1 MERRTIFAIAVGG
14 VLGASLRLLIGFAF
28 GMFSEG
34 IELFAGGPSHAAQFS
49 TLSVNVA
56 GSALLGWLSAEMGN
70 SAAPDS
76 RRHRFLVAAST
87 GFCGSFTTFS
97 AFALVVAE
105 YLISGQALWGVLYGY
120 ASMSLTLLVAFL
132 GYRLRRVMLYRQESR
147 VAE

>member
-28 GMFSEG
+28 GMFSE
-34 IELFAGGPSHAAQFS
+34 EVDLLPGPSAAAQFS
-49 TLSVNVA
+49 TLLVNVV

-76 RRHRFLVAAST
+76 RRHRFLVAASA

-105 YLISGQALWGVLYGY
+105 YLASDRVIWGVLYGY
-120 ASMSLTLLVAFL
+120 ASMSLALLAAFL
-132 GYRLRRVMLYRQESR
+132 GYRLRRGMLGRQASR
-147 VAE
+147 ATE

>member
-28 GMFSEG
+28 GMFSEE
-34 IELFAGGPSHAAQFS
+34 IDLLPGPSTAAQFS
-49 TLSVNVA
+49 TLLVNVV

-70 SAAPDS
+70 PASPNS
-76 RRHRFLVAAST
+76 RRHRFLVAASA

-105 YLISGQALWGVLYGY
+105 YLASGQVIWGVLYGY
-120 ASMSLTLLVAFL
+120 ASMSLALLAAFL
-132 GYRLRRVMLYRQESR
+132 GYRLRRGMLGRQASR